1 MYFTIHTPEYWLKQ
15 KTTARNHK
23 SLVHAFQVKDMK
35 SASQSAI
42 KEDMQ
47 KSKPSDS
54 SQVVMPM
61 GLLPPFMESDGLAVT
76 VKNSFTTRVLYQ

>member
-1 MYFTIHTPEYWLKQ
+1 VNFTIHTLEYWFEQ
-15 KTTARNHK
+15 ITTARNHK
-23 SLVHAFQVKDMK
+23 PLAHAFQVKDMK

-42 KEDMQ
+42 KEDTQ

-54 SQVVMPM
+54 SQVVMPT

-76 VKNSFTTRVLYQ
+76 VKNSFTTQVLYR